1 MRTKLAIVAV
11 ALVLISTTM
20 AAHAQPGSH
29 PGPPPAYVQPAPAA
43 PQETRIGYYGWQVL
57 LCDVSSVI
65 ALFGERTTALGM
77 GGYLLAGPL
86 VHASHGN
93 TGRAWASAGL
103 RLGLPVLGGV
113 IGGASEGSSDPLGVA
128 YGMVVG
134 GMVGAVG
141 AMIIDSAAL
150 GWDQRPVQSARPL
163 VAVPQ
168 VSVDEHGVSL
178 GVLGRF

>member
-1 MRTKLAIVAV
+1 MRTRFAIIAV

-29 PGPPPAYVQPAPAA
+29 AGPPPAYVQPVPAA

-57 LCDVSSVI
+57 LCDLSSVI

-77 GGYLLAGPL
+77 GGYLVLGPI

-103 RLGLPVLGGV
+103 RLGLPLLGGV
-113 IGGASEGSSDPLGVA
+113 IGGASHGSGDALDIMA
-128 YGMVVG
+128 GMVVG
-134 GMVGAVG
+134 GMAGALG

-150 GWDQRPVQSARPL
+150 GWEQRPVQRERPL
-163 VAVPQ
+163 VVVPQ
-168 VSVDEHGVSL
+168 VSVAEHGVSL